1 MDFFVFPQHRT
12 RQMGSFLPKVGIK
25 HYNVIVDWQ
34 NIFDP
39 PVKKGL
45 RTYENVQEITI
56 GQEDDCTIGC
66 LLDYTFSKENYKS
79 IAIELSKQ
87 WVLDTHPKA
96 TKKISFTGNLNWPGQ
111 TTMFF
116 IIEDVKKTV

>member
-1 MDFFVFPQHRT
+1 
-12 RQMGSFLPKVGIK
+12 MGSFLPKVEIK
-25 HYNVIVDWQ
+25 RYNIIVDWQ

-45 RTYENVQEITI
+45 RTYENVREITM
-56 GQEDDCTIGC
+56 GQEDDCTMVS
-66 LLDYTFSKENYKS
+66 LLDYHFSKENYQS

-87 WVLDTHPKA
+87 WVLDAQPKPI
-96 TKKISFTGNLNWPGQ
+96 KKKFTGNLNWPGQ

-116 IIEDVKKTV
+116 IIEEVKKTV